1 MAFATVNKIDIKEL
15 PLGALQAWLGARGMR
30 AFHAAQIL
38 RWIHRRQ
45 TDDFSC
51 MTDLAKPLREALA
64 MDFFVG
70 RLQRLAESVADDGT
84 RKFLFGLADG
94 ESIETVL
101 IRERSHQTLCIST
114 QVGCAQGCRFC
125 MTGRGGLVRDL
136 SAGEILAQVR
146 DVAAMAAGDRL
157 PLTNVV
163 LMGMGE
169 PLANYR
175 NVIDALAVI
184 ADADYG
190 LGVSARRV
198 TLSTVGLVPRLAD
211 LGRDSRVNLA
221 VSLNA
226 SDDETRSRLMPVNR
240 RYPLDALLEAC
251 RAFPLAPRRRITFE
265 YILIAGIND
274 SPAHARRLV
283 SRLHGIRA
291 KVNLIPFNA
300 HSGSDFQRPDA
311 PVVDAFL
318 QQLADRHQTAIVRYS
333 KGQEIAAACGQL
345 KGAHRGY

>member
-15 PLGALQAWLGARGMR
+15 PLGALQAWLRAREMR

-45 TDDFSC
+45 TDDFSR
-51 MTDLAKPLREALA
+51 MTDLAKPLREMLA

-70 RLQRLAESVADDGT
+70 RLQCLAESAAGDGT

-136 SAGEILAQVR
+136 TAGEILAQVR
-146 DVAAMAAGDRL
+146 DAAAMTAGDRL

-184 ADADYG
+184 TDADYG
-190 LGVSARRV
+190 LGISARRV

-211 LGRDSRVNLA
+211 LSRDSRVNLA

-226 SDDETRSRLMPVNR
+226 SDDETRSRLMPVNH
-240 RYPLDALLEAC
+240 RYPLDALLDAC

-274 SPAHARRLV
+274 SLAHARRLV

-300 HSGSDFQRPDA
+300 HSGSDFRRPEA
-311 PVVDAFL
+311 SVVDAFL

-333 KGQEIAAACGQL
+333 KGQDIAAACGQL